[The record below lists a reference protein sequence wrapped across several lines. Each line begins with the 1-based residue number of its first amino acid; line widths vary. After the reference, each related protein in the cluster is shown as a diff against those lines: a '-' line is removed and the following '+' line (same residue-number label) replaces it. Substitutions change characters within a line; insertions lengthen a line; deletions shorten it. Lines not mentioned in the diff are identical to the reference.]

1 MGRADATGPAANSA
15 HPTTAAATDRLRLP
29 IRIRPEPAFIIVSL
43 SCGSQDPVARGCD
56 QHPGTGLTTATN
68 AGRNLNYDL
77 WRNTHRRRSHAVG
90 RIRRHIR
97 HSVAPPESGKA
108 TPWRNS
114 ATLKLTGIAEL
125 TRLPSG
131 GAHEVVLWQLAAQEE
146 AVDGC
151 GDALVAAH
159 VGDVGI
165 TVPGQQLGG
174 VELPG

>member
-1 MGRADATGPAANSA
+1 MPEDATSIPAQASPPLRTQDGTSITTFGGTRIDEGPIPS
-15 HPTTAAATDRLRLP
+15 
-29 IRIRPEPAFIIVSL
+29 
-43 SCGSQDPVARGCD
+43 GC
-56 QHPGTGLTTATN
+56 
-68 AGRNLNYDL
+68 
-77 WRNTHRRRSHAVG
+77 
-90 RIRRHIR
+90 IRRHIR

-131 GAHEVVLWQLAAQEE
+131 GAHEVVLWQLAVQEE

-151 GDALVAAH
+151 GDALVAAD
-159 VGDVGI
+159 VGDMGI

-174 VELPG
+174 VELLG